1 MYRFEYSSNLHSTGD
16 TNDNDES
23 EDNDY
28 YSCNGRYAGGN
39 EQIDLEIDKNLDI
52 QIVTDGE

>member
-1 MYRFEYSSNLHSTGD
+1 MTITLATEGMQEEMT
-16 TNDNDES
+16 ES
-23 EDNDY
+23 
-28 YSCNGRYAGGN
+28 

>member
-1 MYRFEYSSNLHSTGD
+1 MTMMKMKTMTITLAMEGMQEEMA
-16 TNDNDES
+16 ES
-23 EDNDY
+23 
-28 YSCNGRYAGGN
+28 

>member
-1 MYRFEYSSNLHSTGD
+1 MTITLAT
-16 TNDNDES
+16 ES
-23 EDNDY
+23 MQEEMAE
-28 YSCNGRYAGGN
+28 S